1 MLNVV
6 AQKSDSEIITSLSKY
21 WVVLTVVLVVVVRED
36 IYAAN
41 FCPVLGSLGRTDC
54 TRFIM
59 FCVTQPA
66 QSEICAIHT
75 LYVIHT
81 SSV

>member
-21 WVVLTVVLVVVVRED
+21 WVVLTVVLVVVRED

-59 FCVTQPA
+59 FCVTQLA
-66 QSEICAIHT
+66 QTQICAIHT

-81 SSV
+81 SCV